1 MLVMEAPKET
11 RRLPEVMTVKEASQY
26 CMVSTETIRRWIK
39 NNDLKAFNTNGR
51 GIIKIRL
58 EDLRNFT
65 RSNNMLTVEDQ

>member
-1 MLVMEAPKET
+1 
-11 RRLPEVMTVKEASQY
+11 MTVKEASQY

>member
-1 MLVMEAPKET
+1 MEAPKET